1 MTLNAI
7 IANFQTFKLVDLLDI
22 IIISFLIYQLLGIV
36 NRTRAGQL
44 FKGALL
50 VMAVYLVAETLNM
63 RTVTWLLNS
72 LLQVGLLTLV
82 VLFQPEIRRALER
95 MGQTDQWAAKLFNVK
110 GRYNDPSLKGAWRS
124 AIIAICDA
132 AERFSETKT
141 GALIVLER
149 HTNLSEI
156 VRTGT
161 PVNSAVNLEVLGT
174 IFYEGT
180 PLHDG
185 AAIIENGRIK
195 AAGCVLPLS
204 NNLDLG
210 KDMGTRHR
218 ACLGIAENSDA
229 IAIVVSE
236 ETGIISMAKNG
247 VLIRHFDRQ
256 TLYTRLVDE
265 MIPKETAA
273 EKTAVAH
280 KKNILDDRRIRLAL
294 SVLGAIVA
302 WMVVTIIVQPGT
314 TNTIYNVPVDY
325 TYDSAAYT
333 SRGLS
338 IVSAQDKTVNLKISG
353 DGYTIGGLTAS
364 DFVVYPDFS
373 SVRDSG
379 EKTLRLLVRG
389 ANGLLN
395 GVTVTMEGNDNTV
408 DVVFDVVEEKTL
420 PVTVTTNYLTI
431 ADGYILYST
440 DVSKENITLS
450 GPSSELDKAVT
461 CTAEVTYSG
470 ELTESVT
477 LSTPLRF
484 YTSGGREV
492 KFEYTELE
500 ENSVDVTLQVYKMA
514 TLPVNVNFINAPRD
528 FDDSVLVYA
537 LSRKQLKVA
546 GPEAKIDMLSTLP
559 IGSIDLSTF
568 TLNKS
573 YELPID
579 LPTDIYLLDNIS
591 TITVSFDCSALETK
605 TMNLPNT
612 CVQVVNLP
620 PTYQLTVQTERLMN
634 VTLCGPKNAMA
645 SLTPEQVVIEIDA
658 EDFSVAT
665 GEQNIAC
672 RLYVPSNGKI
682 FALGS
687 YVLQCRIDSN

>member
-1 MTLNAI
+1 MTLNSI
-7 IANFQTFKLVDLLDI
+7 IANFQTFKLADLLDI
-22 IIISFLIYQLLGIV
+22 VIIAFLIYQLLGII

-44 FKGALL
+44 AKGALL
-50 VMAVYLVAETLNM
+50 VLAVYLVANVLNM

-95 MGQTDQWAAKLFNVK
+95 MGQTDQWAGKLFNIK
-110 GRYNDPSLKGAWRS
+110 GRYNDPSFKGAWRS

-149 HTNLSEI
+149 NTNLSEI

-185 AAIIENGRIK
+185 AALIENGRIK

-229 IAIVVSE
+229 IAVVVSE

-265 MIPKETAA
+265 MIPKET
-273 EKTAVAH
+273 
-280 KKNILDDRRIRLAL
+280 
-294 SVLGAIVA
+294 
-302 WMVVTIIVQPGT
+302 VVTIVVQPGT
-314 TNTIYNVPVDY
+314 TRTINNVPVDF

-338 IVSAQDKTVNLKISG
+338 IVSAPEKYVSLKLSG
-353 DGYTIGGLTAS
+353 DGYTIGSLTSS
-364 DFVVYPDFS
+364 DFVVYPDWS
-373 SVRDSG
+373 GVRDSG
-379 EKTLRLLVRG
+379 EKTLHLQVRG
-389 ANGLLN
+389 VNTLLN
-395 GVTVTMEGNDNTV
+395 GVSVSIEGGDNSV
-408 DVVFDVVEEKTL
+408 DVVFDVVEEKTV
-420 PVTVTTNYLTI
+420 PITVTTNYLTI
-431 ADGYILYST
+431 ADGYILYDT
-440 DVSKENITLS
+440 ELSKETVTLS
-450 GPSSELDKAVT
+450 GPSTEIDKVET
-461 CTAEVTYSG
+461 CTAEVTHKG
-470 ELTESVT
+470 ELTDSVT
-477 LSTPLRF
+477 LDTALRF
-484 YTSGGREV
+484 YTKSGSEV
-492 KFEYTELE
+492 KFEYTNLE
-500 ENSVDVTLQVYKMA
+500 ESSVEVTLEVYKMA
-514 TLPVNVNFINAPRD
+514 TLPVSVSFINAPRN
-528 FDDSVLVYA
+528 FDPSVLVYS
-537 LSRKQLKVA
+537 LSKQTLNVA
-546 GPEAKIDMLSTLP
+546 GPESQIEKLSTLSV
-559 IGSIDLSTF
+559 GTIDLSTF
-568 TLNKS
+568 ALNKV
-573 YELPID
+573 YELPIE
-579 LPTDIYLLDNIS
+579 LPGNIRLLDNIS
-591 TITVSFDCSALETK
+591 SITVSFDSSKLETK
-605 TMNLPNT
+605 TMNLPAS

-620 PTYQLTVQTERLMN
+620 STYTLTVQTERLMN
-634 VTLCGPKNAMA
+634 VTLCGPAG
-645 SLTPEQVVIEIDA
+645 LLDTLVPEQVVIEIDA
-658 EDFSVAT
+658 DDFYVAA
-665 GEQNIAC
+665 GQQNIAC

-687 YVLQCRIDSN
+687 YVIQCKIESN

>member
-44 FKGALL
+44 AK
-50 VMAVYLVAETLNM
+50 
-63 RTVTWLLNS
+63 
-72 LLQVGLLTLV
+72 LTLV

-247 VLIRHFDRQ
+247 VLI
-256 TLYTRLVDE
+256 LVDE
-265 MIPKETAA
+265 MIPKETTT
-273 EKTAVAH
+273 EKT
-280 KKNILDDRRIRLAL
+280 
-294 SVLGAIVA
+294 
-302 WMVVTIIVQPGT
+302 
-314 TNTIYNVPVDY
+314 
-325 TYDSAAYT
+325 
-333 SRGLS
+333 
-338 IVSAQDKTVNLKISG
+338 
-353 DGYTIGGLTAS
+353 
-364 DFVVYPDFS
+364 
-373 SVRDSG
+373 
-379 EKTLRLLVRG
+379 
-389 ANGLLN
+389 
-395 GVTVTMEGNDNTV
+395 
-408 DVVFDVVEEKTL
+408 
-420 PVTVTTNYLTI
+420 
-431 ADGYILYST
+431 
-440 DVSKENITLS
+440 
-450 GPSSELDKAVT
+450 
-461 CTAEVTYSG
+461 
-470 ELTESVT
+470 
-477 LSTPLRF
+477 
-484 YTSGGREV
+484 
-492 KFEYTELE
+492 
-500 ENSVDVTLQVYKMA
+500 
-514 TLPVNVNFINAPRD
+514 
-528 FDDSVLVYA
+528 
-537 LSRKQLKVA
+537 
-546 GPEAKIDMLSTLP
+546 
-559 IGSIDLSTF
+559 
-568 TLNKS
+568 
-573 YELPID
+573 
-579 LPTDIYLLDNIS
+579 
-591 TITVSFDCSALETK
+591 TVSGWRG
-605 TMNLPNT
+605 
-612 CVQVVNLP
+612 
-620 PTYQLTVQTERLMN
+620 QLDRLWKW
-634 VTLCGPKNAMA
+634 VSQK
-645 SLTPEQVVIEIDA
+645 EDDA
-658 EDFSVAT
+658 
-665 GEQNIAC
+665 Q
-672 RLYVPSNGKI
+672 
-682 FALGS
+682 
-687 YVLQCRIDSN
+687 

>member
-1 MTLNAI
+1 MTLNSI
-7 IANFQTFKLVDLLDI
+7 VANFQTFKLVDLLDI
-22 IIISFLIYQLLGIV
+22 LIIAFLIYQLLGIV

-95 MGQTDQWAAKLFNVK
+95 MGQTDQWAYRFFNK
-110 GRYNDPSLKGAWRS
+110 NRYNDTSLKGAWRS

-256 TLYTRLVDE
+256 TLYTRLIDE
-265 MIPKETAA
+265 MIPKE
-273 EKTAVAH
+273 
-280 KKNILDDRRIRLAL
+280 
-294 SVLGAIVA
+294 
-302 WMVVTIIVQPGT
+302 P
-314 TNTIYNVPVDY
+314 
-325 TYDSAAYT
+325 
-333 SRGLS
+333 
-338 IVSAQDKTVNLKISG
+338 
-353 DGYTIGGLTAS
+353 
-364 DFVVYPDFS
+364 
-373 SVRDSG
+373 
-379 EKTLRLLVRG
+379 
-389 ANGLLN
+389 
-395 GVTVTMEGNDNTV
+395 
-408 DVVFDVVEEKTL
+408 VVEKST
-420 PVTVTTNYLTI
+420 
-431 ADGYILYST
+431 ADTWKDRAKSLMKW
-440 DVSKENITLS
+440 VSQK
-450 GPSSELDKAVT
+450 
-461 CTAEVTYSG
+461 G
-470 ELTESVT
+470 E
-477 LSTPLRF
+477 
-484 YTSGGREV
+484 
-492 KFEYTELE
+492 
-500 ENSVDVTLQVYKMA
+500 D
-514 TLPVNVNFINAPRD
+514 
-528 FDDSVLVYA
+528 
-537 LSRKQLKVA
+537 
-546 GPEAKIDMLSTLP
+546 
-559 IGSIDLSTF
+559 
-568 TLNKS
+568 
-573 YELPID
+573 
-579 LPTDIYLLDNIS
+579 
-591 TITVSFDCSALETK
+591 
-605 TMNLPNT
+605 
-612 CVQVVNLP
+612 
-620 PTYQLTVQTERLMN
+620 
-634 VTLCGPKNAMA
+634 
-645 SLTPEQVVIEIDA
+645 EQ
-658 EDFSVAT
+658 
-665 GEQNIAC
+665 Q
-672 RLYVPSNGKI
+672 
-682 FALGS
+682 
-687 YVLQCRIDSN
+687 

>member
-22 IIISFLIYQLLGIV
+22 IIIAFLIYQLLGIV

-95 MGQTDQWAAKLFNVK
+95 MGQTDQ
-110 GRYNDPSLKGAWRS
+110 
-124 AIIAICDA
+124 CA

-256 TLYTRLVDE
+256 TLYTRLIDE
-265 MIPKETAA
+265 MIPKE
-273 EKTAVAH
+273 
-280 KKNILDDRRIRLAL
+280 
-294 SVLGAIVA
+294 
-302 WMVVTIIVQPGT
+302 P
-314 TNTIYNVPVDY
+314 
-325 TYDSAAYT
+325 
-333 SRGLS
+333 
-338 IVSAQDKTVNLKISG
+338 
-353 DGYTIGGLTAS
+353 
-364 DFVVYPDFS
+364 
-373 SVRDSG
+373 
-379 EKTLRLLVRG
+379 
-389 ANGLLN
+389 
-395 GVTVTMEGNDNTV
+395 
-408 DVVFDVVEEKTL
+408 VVEKST
-420 PVTVTTNYLTI
+420 
-431 ADGYILYST
+431 ADTWKDRAKSLMKW
-440 DVSKENITLS
+440 VSQK
-450 GPSSELDKAVT
+450 
-461 CTAEVTYSG
+461 G
-470 ELTESVT
+470 E
-477 LSTPLRF
+477 
-484 YTSGGREV
+484 
-492 KFEYTELE
+492 
-500 ENSVDVTLQVYKMA
+500 D
-514 TLPVNVNFINAPRD
+514 
-528 FDDSVLVYA
+528 
-537 LSRKQLKVA
+537 
-546 GPEAKIDMLSTLP
+546 
-559 IGSIDLSTF
+559 
-568 TLNKS
+568 
-573 YELPID
+573 
-579 LPTDIYLLDNIS
+579 
-591 TITVSFDCSALETK
+591 
-605 TMNLPNT
+605 
-612 CVQVVNLP
+612 
-620 PTYQLTVQTERLMN
+620 
-634 VTLCGPKNAMA
+634 
-645 SLTPEQVVIEIDA
+645 EQ
-658 EDFSVAT
+658 
-665 GEQNIAC
+665 Q
-672 RLYVPSNGKI
+672 
-682 FALGS
+682 
-687 YVLQCRIDSN
+687 

>member
-1 MTLNAI
+1 MTLNSI

-22 IIISFLIYQLLGIV
+22 LVIAFLIYQLLGIV

-44 FKGALL
+44 AKGALL
-50 VMAVYLVAETLNM
+50 VLVVYLVANILNM

-95 MGQTDQWAAKLFNVK
+95 MGQTDQWAGKLFNMK

-256 TLYTRLVDE
+256 TLYTRLIDE
-265 MIPKETAA
+265 MIPKETTS
-273 EKTAVAH
+273 EKTDTSSWKYRAKQPVELGQPEEEDEQSMSTAP
-280 KKNILDDRRIRLAL
+280 KKPDGTKPAIKHRRRYAGRPPHPPAAGHHRCHHCLDGRL
-294 SVLGAIVA
+294 
-302 WMVVTIIVQPGT
+302 
-314 TNTIYNVPVDY
+314 
-325 TYDSAAYT
+325 
-333 SRGLS
+333 
-338 IVSAQDKTVNLKISG
+338 
-353 DGYTIGGLTAS
+353 
-364 DFVVYPDFS
+364 
-373 SVRDSG
+373 
-379 EKTLRLLVRG
+379 
-389 ANGLLN
+389 
-395 GVTVTMEGNDNTV
+395 
-408 DVVFDVVEEKTL
+408 
-420 PVTVTTNYLTI
+420 
-431 ADGYILYST
+431 
-440 DVSKENITLS
+440 
-450 GPSSELDKAVT
+450 PSS
-461 CTAEVTYSG
+461 S
-470 ELTESVT
+470 S
-477 LSTPLRF
+477 P
-484 YTSGGREV
+484 
-492 KFEYTELE
+492 
-500 ENSVDVTLQVYKMA
+500 
-514 TLPVNVNFINAPRD
+514 APPRP
-528 FDDSVLVYA
+528 SPM
-537 LSRKQLKVA
+537 SRWIS
-546 GPEAKIDMLSTLP
+546 PMIPLP
-559 IGSIDLSTF
+559 I
-568 TLNKS
+568 
-573 YELPID
+573 LP
-579 LPTDIYLLDNIS
+579 
-591 TITVSFDCSALETK
+591 A
-605 TMNLPNT
+605 
-612 CVQVVNLP
+612 
-620 PTYQLTVQTERLMN
+620 
-634 VTLCGPKNAMA
+634 A
-645 SLTPEQVVIEIDA
+645 
-658 EDFSVAT
+658 
-665 GEQNIAC
+665 
-672 RLYVPSNGKI
+672 
-682 FALGS
+682 
-687 YVLQCRIDSN
+687 